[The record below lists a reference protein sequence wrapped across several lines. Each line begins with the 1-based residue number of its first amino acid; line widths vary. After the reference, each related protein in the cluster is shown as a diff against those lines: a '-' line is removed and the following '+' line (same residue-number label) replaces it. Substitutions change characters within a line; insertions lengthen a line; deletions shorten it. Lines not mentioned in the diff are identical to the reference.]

1 MKVHEATVAFVNV
14 PLVSAERLNR
24 VTILLIVGTLL
35 QGDPDLEFNV
45 VANVTWL
52 PSQNLDENRIEAP
65 LQSRAIDVDSRSTE
79 RFILEMSA
87 CDLLGLSFAVIS
99 CKVALQISIA
109 LSSATVNTVP
119 LLFSAQLAK
128 PGALVPLTLELKLS
142 KHIVRHHKENQ
153 NFWCPQQFVTSDLVT
168 KSLQISDS

>member
-14 PLVSAERLNR
+14 PLVSAERLDR

-79 RFILEMSA
+79 RFILEMSS

-99 CKVALQISIA
+99 C
-109 LSSATVNTVP
+109 
-119 LLFSAQLAK
+119 
-128 PGALVPLTLELKLS
+128 
-142 KHIVRHHKENQ
+142 
-153 NFWCPQQFVTSDLVT
+153 
-168 KSLQISDS
+168 